1 VGGLGGLG
9 LLKWIEVVVEEEV
22 SLGTVQR
29 GGERA
34 RSRNAASVERFAIH
48 DCSSLLAFD
57 RECAPIRR
65 LWAMKTGQLGSG
77 AVAKAARQQA
87 H

>member
-9 LLKWIEVVVEEEV
+9 LLKWIEVEEV